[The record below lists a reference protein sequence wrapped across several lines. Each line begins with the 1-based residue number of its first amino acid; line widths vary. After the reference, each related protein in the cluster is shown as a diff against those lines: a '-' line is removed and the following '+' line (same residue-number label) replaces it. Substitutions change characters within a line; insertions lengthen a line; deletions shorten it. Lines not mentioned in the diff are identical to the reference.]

1 MEMEGDEK
9 ILHEIHIL
17 LIILTS
23 RGINL
28 YVDKTMFILFFT

>member
-9 ILHEIHIL
+9 ILHGLHIPS
-17 LIILTS
+17 IILTS